1 MQIVQ
6 ELAGYSLGRSDMVRR
21 AMSKKKTD
29 VMAKERESFI
39 NGTDGVPGC
48 VKNGIDAETANKIFD
63 EMTDFAKYAFNKSH
77 AAAYAVVA
85 YQTAWLKA
93 HYPVEFMASLMTSVM
108 DRTDKIAEYIE
119 DCKTMG
125 IKTLPP
131 DVNEGYGRFS
141 VSNGSIR
148 FGLSAIKSV
157 GTGNIEALVKERNAK
172 GKYISLTQFINRMNA
187 DLNSRCIESLILAGA
202 FDSLGGK
209 RSQYMQAYKNIYEGA
224 VHQRRNTIKGQMS
237 LFDMGG
243 TPQEET
249 YKDILP
255 NIAEYPNKEK
265 LSYEKELIG
274 IYVSGHPL
282 NDYME
287 TIKKNITA
295 TTKDF
300 PFDGDDFNDPDKL
313 KDGVRVEVGGIINSV
328 TVKYTKKN
336 QQMAFVTIEDLYR
349 QLEIIF
355 FPDVFSKYRHILT
368 EENVIIVSGR
378 TSISED
384 QGSKLICEQA
394 MSCDDMVDDGKTL
407 WLKISAESEITA
419 DNIVEVLSKFKGRTK
434 VIIYIE
440 KEKKKLVCNNN
451 LMVNSADET
460 LIETLKSM
468 LGEKSVVIK

>member
-1 MQIVQ
+1 
-6 ELAGYSLGRSDMVRR
+6 
-21 AMSKKKTD
+21 
-29 VMAKERESFI
+29 
-39 NGTDGVPGC
+39 
-48 VKNGIDAETANKIFD
+48 
-63 EMTDFAKYAFNKSH
+63 
-77 AAAYAVVA
+77 
-85 YQTAWLKA
+85 
-93 HYPVEFMASLMTSVM
+93 
-108 DRTDKIAEYIE
+108 
-119 DCKTMG
+119 
-125 IKTLPP
+125 
-131 DVNEGYGRFS
+131 
-141 VSNGSIR
+141 
-148 FGLSAIKSV
+148 
-157 GTGNIEALVKERNAK
+157 
-172 GKYISLTQFINRMNA
+172 
-187 DLNSRCIESLILAGA
+187 
-202 FDSLGGK
+202 
-209 RSQYMQAYKNIYEGA
+209 MQAYKNIYEGA